1 MNRIRTLAI
10 AAAML
15 FALPAFAQ
23 QGGGPGAPF
32 HTLPSVDDHVR
43 VLGQKLDLTAEQQ
56 EKLKPVIAEM
66 QADMQK
72 LMDDKTLTHD
82 EAAARMHPILMKAD
96 KQMRGFL
103 TEDQKKKLDDLE
115 QQSFGMHGGANGP
128 TSPHS

>member
-10 AAAML
+10 ATAML

-23 QGGGPGAPF
+23 QGQAPAAPF
-32 HTLPSVDDHVR
+32 HTLPSVDDHVH

-56 EKLKPVIAEM
+56 EKIKPIIAEM

-72 LMDDKTLTHD
+72 VMDNKSLTHD
-82 EAAARMHPILMKAD
+82 EAEARMHPILMKAD

-115 QQSFGMHGGANGP
+115 QQSFGMHGG
-128 TSPHS
+128 PHSATFPKG